1 VVTPPRKGCVGDS
14 DPRIGGAWK
23 RGGEVF
29 AEDKR
34 RSFEMAAIIGLCGLQ
49 EVLLG
54 WNSIFFLEMGFF
66 CKSFTLLLLRLCLEL
81 IKLIVIQL
89 TNYYLYLAG

>member
-1 VVTPPRKGCVGDS
+1 M
-14 DPRIGGAWK
+14 GGQE
-23 RGGEVF
+23 GGEGRFLLRTRDVVSKWQLLLGF
-29 AEDKR
+29 VG
-34 RSFEMAAIIGLCGLQ
+34 FN

-54 WNSIFFLEMGFF
+54 WNSIFFLRDGLF
-66 CKSFTLLLLRLCLEL
+66 CKSFALLLLRLCLEL